1 MKEVQQVTKAI
12 CNKGFSG
19 NASIMPRLN
28 FGACGQESSPQ
39 SLTAYSLNRCVLCHW
54 TLSNNSRMI
63 KPFCF
68 FLISLLFLTSS
79 YGQSK
84 HDRKLSKSL
93 DELIP
98 KRLKEIAP
106 GCVVL
111 IAKDNKV
118 VYKKAF
124 GMANTELNIPMQ
136 PNMLFRTGSMGKQ
149 YTAIGILQLVEQ
161 GKISLQDSIQKY
173 IKNFPSKGYTI
184 TIENLLTN
192 TSGIKDYLSEISNP
206 SKQKETYTPKEGVD
220 YIKDEPLNFK
230 PGSEFRYSNSNYYL
244 LGYIIEMVTGKTFEN
259 YLKENVLD
267 PADLKNTFYIH
278 PEKNIP
284 DMPQGYSKFDGK
296 IEKANL
302 QEVTIMYSAGALIS
316 NADDI
321 YKWHEALYNQ
331 QLVKKETLEKAT
343 TAFQFPEGTF
353 SEYGYGWFIKNIDG
367 SKTIEHSGSTDGFQS
382 DEIYLP
388 NENVFIVTLFNCYE
402 ADMDWQL
409 LTNDIARLAIGKPL
423 NDEVKLSE
431 SILKAYVGTYEVN
444 LNNINHK
451 LIVTFTDG
459 RLSVEASNPDDR
471 LPKVFLYAKSEN
483 EFYMKEAPLR
493 FEFVK
498 DSNNVLKIIT
508 YNNRGKD
515 AEWTKTQ

>member
-1 MKEVQQVTKAI
+1 M
-12 CNKGFSG
+12 NK
-19 NASIMPRLN
+19 
-28 FGACGQESSPQ
+28 
-39 SLTAYSLNRCVLCHW
+39 SL
-54 TLSNNSRMI
+54 
-63 KPFCF
+63 F
-68 FLISLLFLTSS
+68 FFIISSLLLTSS
-79 YGQSK
+79 FGQSK
-84 HDRKLSKSL
+84 QDRKLVKSL

-98 KRLKEIAP
+98 KRLTEIAP

-111 IAKDNKV
+111 V
-118 VYKKAF
+118 VKRDKIIYKKAF
-124 GMANTELNIPMQ
+124 GSANTELNTPMQ

-149 YTAIGILQLVEQ
+149 YTAIAVLQFVEQ
-161 GKISLQDSIQKY
+161 GKIGLQDSIQKY
-173 IKNFPSKGYTI
+173 IKDFPSKGYTI

-206 SKQKETYTPKEGVD
+206 SKQKETYTPKDGVD

-230 PGSEFRYSNSNYYL
+230 PGSNYRYSNSNFYL

-267 PADLKNTFYIH
+267 KADLKKTFYIH
-278 PEKNIP
+278 PEKTIP

-296 IEKANL
+296 IEKATL

-321 YKWHEALYNQ
+321 YKWHQALYNQ
-331 QLVKKETLEKAT
+331 QLVKKETMEKAT
-343 TAFQFPEGTF
+343 TPFKFPDGTL

-388 NENVFIVTLFNCYE
+388 NENVLVVTLFNCYE

-423 NDEVKLSE
+423 NSE
-431 SILKAYVGTYEVN
+431 LELNEDILKQYAGIYEYDAKN
-444 LNNINHK
+444 K
-451 LIVTFTDG
+451 LIVTLENGSLFIEDTNP
-459 RLSVEASNPDDR
+459 EAR
-471 LPKVFLYAKSEN
+471 LPKVQLYAKTKN

-493 FEFVK
+493 FEFIK
-498 DSNNVLKIIT
+498 DTNKVFKIVT

-515 AEWTKTQ
+515 AEWTKTH

>member
-1 MKEVQQVTKAI
+1 MRKATVPNIGLAKEQGKRTNPTLHLLLRQAET
-12 CNKGFSG
+12 
-19 NASIMPRLN
+19 
-28 FGACGQESSPQ
+28 
-39 SLTAYSLNRCVLCHW
+39 RCVLCHW

-63 KPFCF
+63 KSLCF

-79 YGQSK
+79 YGQNK
-84 HDRKLSKSL
+84 QEKKLSKSL

-98 KRLKEIAP
+98 KRLTEIAP

-111 IAKDNKV
+111 IVKGDKV

-124 GMANTELNIPMQ
+124 GTANTELNISMQ

-149 YTAIGILQLVEQ
+149 YTAIAVLQLVEE
-161 GKISLQDSIQKY
+161 GKINLQDSIQKY
-173 IKNFPSKGYTI
+173 IKDFPSKGYTI

-206 SKQKETYTPKEGVD
+206 TKQKESYTPKDGVD

-230 PGSEFRYSNSNYYL
+230 PGSEYQYSNSNYYL
-244 LGYIIEMVTGKTFEN
+244 LGYIIETVTGKTFED

-267 PADLKNTFYIH
+267 KAGLKNTFYIH
-278 PEKNIP
+278 PEKTIP

-296 IEKANL
+296 IEKATL

-321 YKWHEALYNQ
+321 YQWHQALYNQ
-331 QLVKKETLEKAT
+331 QLVKKETLDKAT
-343 TAFQFPEGTF
+343 TPFKFDDGAFSQ
-353 SEYGYGWFIKNIDG
+353 YAYGWFVKNIDG

-409 LTNDIARLAIGKPL
+409 LTNDIARLVIGKPL
-423 NDEVKLSE
+423 NNEVKVSE
-431 SILKAYVGTYEVN
+431 DILKSYIGTYEVN
-444 LNNINHK
+444 VNNINHK
-451 LIVTFTDG
+451 LIVTFADG

-471 LPKVFLYAKSEN
+471 LPKVFLYAKSES

-498 DSNNVLKIIT
+498 DTNNVFKIVT

-515 AEWTKTQ
+515 AEWIKTQ

>member
-1 MKEVQQVTKAI
+1 
-12 CNKGFSG
+12 
-19 NASIMPRLN
+19 
-28 FGACGQESSPQ
+28 
-39 SLTAYSLNRCVLCHW
+39 
-54 TLSNNSRMI
+54 MI
-63 KPFCF
+63 KSLCF
-68 FLISLLFLTSS
+68 FLISLLLLTSS

-84 HDRKLSKSL
+84 QDKKLSKSL

-98 KRLKEIAP
+98 KRLTEIAP

-111 IAKDNKV
+111 IVKDDKV
-118 VYKKAF
+118 VYRKAF
-124 GMANTELNIPMQ
+124 GTANTELNIPMQ

-149 YTAIGILQLVEQ
+149 YTAIAVLQLVEE
-161 GKISLQDSIQKY
+161 GKIGLQDSIQKY
-173 IKNFPSKGYTI
+173 IKDFPSKGYTI

-206 SKQKETYTPKEGVD
+206 SKQKETYTPKDGVD

-230 PGSEFRYSNSNYYL
+230 PSCDYRYSNSNFYL
-244 LGYIIEMVTGKTFEN
+244 LGYIIEIVTGKTFEN

-267 PADLKNTFYIH
+267 KADLRNTFYIH
-278 PEKNIP
+278 PETNIP

-296 IEKANL
+296 IEKATP

-321 YKWHEALYNQ
+321 YKWHRALYNQ

-343 TAFQFPEGTF
+343 TPFKFDNSTF
-353 SEYGYGWFIKNIDG
+353 SQYAYGWFVKNIDG

-388 NENVFIVTLFNCYE
+388 NENVFVVALYNCYE
-402 ADMDWQL
+402 ADMDWQM
-409 LTNDIARLAIGKPL
+409 LTNDIARLAIGKPV
-423 NDEVKLSE
+423 NDNFKIKKT
-431 SILKAYVGTYEVN
+431 ILKIYVGTYQVTT
-444 LNNINHK
+444 NNVIHK
-451 LIVTFTDG
+451 LIVTFDDE
-459 RLSVEASNPDDR
+459 RLSIEAVNPDDR
-471 LPKVFLYAKSEN
+471 LPKVQMYASSETQ
-483 EFYMKEAPLR
+483 FYIKEAALK

-498 DSNNVLKIIT
+498 DTNNTFKIVT

-515 AEWTKTQ
+515 AEWTKTH

>member
-1 MKEVQQVTKAI
+1 
-12 CNKGFSG
+12 
-19 NASIMPRLN
+19 
-28 FGACGQESSPQ
+28 
-39 SLTAYSLNRCVLCHW
+39 
-54 TLSNNSRMI
+54 MI
-63 KPFCF
+63 KSLYLFI
-68 FLISLLFLTSS
+68 ISLLLLTNS

-84 HDRKLSKSL
+84 QAKKLSKNL

-98 KRLKEIAP
+98 KRLTEIAP
-106 GCVVL
+106 GCVVM
-111 IAKDNKV
+111 IVKDDKV

-124 GMANTELNIPMQ
+124 GLANTELNIPMQ

-149 YTAIGILQLVEQ
+149 YTAIAVLQLVEQ
-161 GKISLQDSIQKY
+161 GKIGLQDSVQKY
-173 IKNFPSKGYTI
+173 IKDFPAKGYTI

-206 SKQKETYTPKEGVD
+206 SKQKETYTPKDGVD

-230 PGSEFRYSNSNYYL
+230 PGSEYRYSNSNYYL
-244 LGYIIEMVTGKTFEN
+244 LGYIIETVTGKTFES

-267 PADLKNTFYIH
+267 KADLKNTFYIH
-278 PEKNIP
+278 SENNIP
-284 DMPQGYSKFDGK
+284 NMPQGYSKFDGK
-296 IEKANL
+296 IEKATL
-302 QEVTIMYSAGALIS
+302 QEVTILYSAGALIS

-321 YKWHEALYNQ
+321 YKWHQALYNQ
-331 QLVKKETLEKAT
+331 QLVKKETLDKAT
-343 TAFQFPEGTF
+343 TPFQFPDNTF

-388 NENVFIVTLFNCYE
+388 NEGVFIVTLFNCYE

-409 LTNDIARLAIGKPL
+409 LTNDIARLAIGKTI
-423 NDEVKLSE
+423 NNTFNVKDT
-431 SILKAYVGTYEVN
+431 ILKSYVGTYEVT
-444 LNNINHK
+444 LNNVNHK

-459 RLSVEASNPDDR
+459 RLFIEAFNPDDR
-471 LPKVFLYAKSEN
+471 LPKVLLYAKSES

-498 DSNNVLKIIT
+498 DTNNVFKIVT